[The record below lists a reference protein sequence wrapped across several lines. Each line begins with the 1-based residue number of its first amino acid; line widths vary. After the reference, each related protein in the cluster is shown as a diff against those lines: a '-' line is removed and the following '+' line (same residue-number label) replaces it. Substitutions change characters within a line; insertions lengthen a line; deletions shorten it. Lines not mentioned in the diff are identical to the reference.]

1 MSEPSLSMTHIG
13 GPTVLIDVAGMRL
26 LTDPTFDDAG
36 NTYVRGST
44 LQKLTGPALPA
55 SALGRIDAVLL
66 SHHQHADNL
75 DTAGEAV
82 LKKATRVVT
91 TVEGAA
97 ALGAA
102 LGGKAFGLAP
112 WQGAEMEGP
121 HGRTLRITATP
132 ARHGP
137 PERASLA
144 VTGFLLDA
152 FGGIYV
158 SGDTVLYEGVQEVIE
173 RLHPHIAVLHLGAA
187 RVAAGGQLTDPLTM
201 TAEEAVAFARLA
213 PETRIVPIHYEGW
226 AHFTEGRDVIEQSFA
241 AAGMSER
248 LIWLKAG
255 EPVAID

>member
-1 MSEPSLSMTHIG
+1 MSEPSLSMTYIG
-13 GPTVLIDVAGMRL
+13 GPTVLIDIAGMRL

-36 NTYVRGST
+36 GSYVRGST
-44 LQKLTGPALPA
+44 LHKLTGPALAA

-91 TVEGAA
+91 TEEGAA
-97 ALGAA
+97 ALG
-102 LGGKAFGLAP
+102 GNTFGLAP
-112 WQGAEMEGP
+112 WQIAELEGP

-152 FGGIYV
+152 PGGIYI
-158 SGDTVLYEGVQEVIE
+158 SGDTVLYEGVEEVIE
-173 RLHPHIAVLHLGAA
+173 RLHPRIAVLHLGAA
-187 RVAAGGQLTDPLTM
+187 RVEVAGQLTDPLTM
-201 TAEEAVAFARLA
+201 AAEEAVAFARMA
-213 PETRIVPIHYEGW
+213 PEARVVPIHYEGW
-226 AHFTEGRDVIEQSFA
+226 AHFTESREVIEQTFA
-241 AAGMSER
+241 AAGMSDR

-255 EPVAID
+255 EAVAID

>member
-1 MSEPSLSMTHIG
+1 MSEPALTMTYIG

-36 NTYVRGST
+36 STYERGTT
-44 LQKLTGPALPA
+44 LHKLTGPVLPA

-75 DTAGEAV
+75 DTAGEEV

-91 TVEGAA
+91 TEEGAA
-97 ALGAA
+97 ALGTAS
-102 LGGKAFGLAP
+102 GGNAFGLAP
-112 WQGAEMEGP
+112 WQSAEMEGP

-144 VTGFLLDA
+144 VTGFLLNV

-158 SGDTVLYEGVQEVIE
+158 SGDTVLYEGVQEVVE
-173 RLHPHIAVLHLGAA
+173 RLHPRIAVLHLGAA
-187 RVAAGGQLTDPLTM
+187 RVEVNGQLTDPLTM
-201 TAEEAVAFARLA
+201 TAEEAVAFARMA
-213 PETRIVPIHYEGW
+213 SGTRIVPIHYEGW
-226 AHFTEGRDVIEQSFA
+226 AHFTEGRDVIEQAFA
-241 AAGMSER
+241 AAGMSDR

-255 EPVAID
+255 EPVAIE